1 MSKKEQDQ
9 KRNRTRGQTDTEENV
24 AVQEYKRKIPR
35 TTRIQKEACERPVR
49 DVKEKKG
56 EKNVPGNGMSEDNDR

>member
-1 MSKKEQDQ
+1 M
-9 KRNRTRGQTDTEENV
+9 DTEGNA

-56 EKNVPGNGMSEDNDR
+56 EKKNVPGNGTSEDDDR